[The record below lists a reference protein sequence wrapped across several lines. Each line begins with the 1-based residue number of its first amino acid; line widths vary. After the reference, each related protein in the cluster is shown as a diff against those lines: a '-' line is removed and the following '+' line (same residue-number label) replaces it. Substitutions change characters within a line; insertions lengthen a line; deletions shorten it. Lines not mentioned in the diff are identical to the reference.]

1 MASLLWLVATASTL
15 PAEMAAEEAGG
26 FGFDFN
32 ILETNLINLVII
44 IGVLFYFGRK
54 VVGKTLS
61 DRRARI
67 ETEIQAA
74 EKRAKDAAASLA
86 QQQQNLASAQ
96 AEAERIR
103 KGAEENA
110 QKAKEK
116 ILAQTATDI
125 QRLKETANQDLNSE
139 TERAIASLR
148 ASVVAKALQKV
159 ESQLQTGVD
168 SATQQKLIDRSIAL
182 LEGRWWKQLMNK

>member
-1 MASLLWLVATASTL
+1 MMGSFLWSVTEASTFL
-15 PAEMAAEEAGG
+15 ADVAETGEESG
-26 FGFDFN
+26 FGLNFD

-67 ETEIQAA
+67 ETEIVAA
-74 EKRAKDAAASLA
+74 EKRAKDAAAAL
-86 QQQQNLASAQ
+86 QKQQQNLASAQ

-103 KGAEENA
+103 QNAITSA
-110 QKAKEK
+110 QKAREN
-116 ILAQTATDI
+116 ILSQVATDI
-125 QRLKETANQDLNSE
+125 QRLQQTASQDLNSE
-139 TERAIASLR
+139 RERAIASLR
-148 ASVVAKALQKV
+148 SSVVAMALEKV

-168 SATQQKLIDRSIAL
+168 EATQQKLIDRSIAL
-182 LEGRWWKQLMNK
+182 LGGS